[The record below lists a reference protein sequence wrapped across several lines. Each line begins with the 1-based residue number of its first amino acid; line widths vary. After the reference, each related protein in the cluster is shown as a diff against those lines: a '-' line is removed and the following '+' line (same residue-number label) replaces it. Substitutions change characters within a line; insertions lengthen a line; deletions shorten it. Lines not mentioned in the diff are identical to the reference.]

1 MPVGCAASLRR
12 ELSLRN
18 AAYSVTHRLPY
29 VTSYGEMPVVVH
41 SPSGTE
47 HGNFF
52 DASYKCILKQPGWK
66 RRLDKIHTTAAH
78 SPPKSARRWKELDS
92 SMSSDALLMN
102 ILCCPGVTESRTV
115 ALSLGFEVG
124 EVSEFGFRA
133 DIPRE
138 RGRVDRTEV
147 DMRLGTLLAES
158 KLTEIDFQI
167 QRAAVVESY
176 RDFRA
181 VFDLASTT
189 EWTVCLVSTDS

>member
-1 MPVGCAASLRR
+1 
-12 ELSLRN
+12 
-18 AAYSVTHRLPY
+18 
-29 VTSYGEMPVVVH
+29 
-41 SPSGTE
+41 
-47 HGNFF
+47 
-52 DASYKCILKQPGWK
+52 
-66 RRLDKIHTTAAH
+66 
-78 SPPKSARRWKELDS
+78 
-92 SMSSDALLMN
+92 
-102 ILCCPGVTESRTV
+102 
-115 ALSLGFEVG
+115 VG